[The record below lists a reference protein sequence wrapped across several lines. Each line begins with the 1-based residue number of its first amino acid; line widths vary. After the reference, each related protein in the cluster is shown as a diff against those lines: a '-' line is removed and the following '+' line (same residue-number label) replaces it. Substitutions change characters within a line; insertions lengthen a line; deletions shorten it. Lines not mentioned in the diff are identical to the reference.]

1 MSNVVDIGGLVFVLF
16 EFINLKFVERVFIK
30 VVEVI
35 KKDIVILE
43 VWEKVFIKFKR
54 YCIIGVV
61 GFCQ

>member
-61 GFCQ
+61 GFC